1 MGGFFSVDD
10 MFRCVPIKEER
21 NITRI
26 GTEINNWTVWGFP
39 GVGGRLKEEVRYY
52 YTVCVG
58 DYS

>member
-26 GTEINNWTVWGFP
+26 GTEINNWTVWGLE
-39 GVGGRLKEEVRYY
+39 GVGGGLRKK
-52 YTVCVG
+52 
-58 DYS
+58 